1 MNERLLQIIFL
12 LSDYKRTCGRTSSQL
27 LQSCREL
34 PINEIPDDIRV
45 LSTLLGMLRDGG
57 YITTTLRHKQNLHK
71 LTPRGCELIPLAS
84 GESLHVERDTLAATA
99 GDSELPASSES
110 IRDNARDEPAE
121 PSDANQIIEQIQGT
135 IMTIDDTVSSLLTFS
150 DLPFISEGHRD
161 ILKDIANDLKIKNKA
176 GKLDAL
182 NSFIASCSLNEQMT
196 EAFSTAVSLLT
207 QKIE

>member
-12 LSDYKRTCGRTSSQL
+12 LSDYRRTSGRTSSQL

-45 LSTLLGMLRDGG
+45 LSTLLGMLREGG

-99 GDSELPASSES
+99 GASELPSSHES
-110 IRDNARDEPAE
+110 IRDNARDKPAE
-121 PSDANQIIEQIQGT
+121 PSEQNQITEQIQET

-150 DLPFISEGHRD
+150 ELPFINEGHRD
-161 ILKDIANDLKIKNKA
+161 ILKDIANDIKIKNKT